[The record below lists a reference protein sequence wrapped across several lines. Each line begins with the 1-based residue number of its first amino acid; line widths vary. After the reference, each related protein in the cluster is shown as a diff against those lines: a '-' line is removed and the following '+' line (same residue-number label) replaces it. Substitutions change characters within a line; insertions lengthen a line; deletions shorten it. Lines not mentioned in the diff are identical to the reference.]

1 MANVISL
8 AEITSDAAVLPPLPA
23 DGHWPRE
30 ADFIRWC
37 TDVGPGMAAFLLLV
51 GIIFLLWG
59 YPIFRYLIMFNF
71 GVVGAYLGASLGK
84 TGDTAL
90 AGALIGGFLA
100 AALAWPMMKWAVAL
114 TGAGIG
120 TILGA
125 AIWRASGQ
133 DPAFDWAGGLTGC
146 VAFGMLS
153 FIIFRGG
160 IILYTSLQG
169 GALLASGMLALLEK
183 YPSVGPSL
191 TEHLTA
197 QRFLLPT
204 AIVIPAVIGLIFQ
217 HHMSGPAPAG
227 RLRSRAG
234 NRLPRDIPANFCIP
248 VKTAASSRIGLGLF
262 HFVASINHCISVA
275 CEWWLGAPCLA
286 QSLLN

>member
-1 MANVISL
+1 VRGRALWHSERTPTLALPLSTWGGDLEGRLAIEEGHRWVVRCDVPDERMANVISL

-227 RLRSRAG
+227 G
-234 NRLPRDIPANFCIP
+234 GPPKKP
-248 VKTAASSRIGLGLF
+248 GGK
-262 HFVASINHCISVA
+262 
-275 CEWWLGAPCLA
+275 
-286 QSLLN
+286 